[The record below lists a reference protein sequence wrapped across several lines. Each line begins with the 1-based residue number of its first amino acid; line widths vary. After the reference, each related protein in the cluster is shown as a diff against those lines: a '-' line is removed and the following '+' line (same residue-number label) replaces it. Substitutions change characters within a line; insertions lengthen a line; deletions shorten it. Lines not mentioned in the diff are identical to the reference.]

1 MKAIGIKIFKLL
13 GQTLHLHPFRA
24 IFWQEAQALL
34 LADVH
39 LGKVAHFR
47 KAGIPVPQTAEDDN
61 WDRLISLLLDF
72 KPKRVFFLGDL
83 FHSEYNPA
91 WEELGQFIQ
100 QFSHISFELI
110 PGNHDILFPD
120 DYDRIGLTLQPKEL
134 ELTPFILAHYP
145 PEEEQ
150 IPESYLLAGHIH
162 PAVRLRGTGRQR
174 LRLPCFYFGK
184 HFGLLP
190 AFGSFTGLGEVKPIE
205 SDRIFV
211 VAEDSVID
219 LTP

>member
-1 MKAIGIKIFKLL
+1 MTSTGSQVIQYHR
-13 GQTLHLHPFRA
+13 QTLHLHPFRA
-24 IFWQEAQALL
+24 IFWQENAALL

-72 KPKRVFFLGDL
+72 QPKRVLFLGDL

-91 WEELGQFIQ
+91 WEELGNFIHQFN
-100 QFSHISFELI
+100 HISFELI

-120 DYDRIGLTLQPKEL
+120 DYDRVGLKMQPPEYRL
-134 ELTPFILAHYP
+134 EPFILAHHP
-145 PEEEQ
+145 PAEGQ
-150 IPESYLLAGHIH
+150 QPETYLLAGHIH
-162 PAVRLRGTGRQR
+162 PAVRLQGTGRQR

-190 AFGSFTGLGEVKPIE
+190 AFGSFTGLGEVKPQDGDQVYVI
-205 SDRIFV
+205 
-211 VAEDSVID
+211 AEDTVVKI
-219 LTP
+219 TP